1 MKLAK
6 RSGRSGY
13 YLVVP
18 IPRALRAEYG
28 KTAIYRKAGNTH
40 REAQQNAPRLELEI
54 RQSFQRDTLLE
65 QELGGYGDLSDL
77 PTHASHSECDNL
89 ELDQD
94 MAFQIIRAKNGTQKD
109 FDELKNKIAG
119 NDTWEQWIEK
129 RVVAEKPRKST
140 VGQWESCLRR
150 LAAWLGSPY
159 LQQITEQEAFAYKEH
174 LLQNMQGASARKV
187 LSNIK
192 GFWSWAKDNKQL
204 KVNVWNGLTKRIKDS
219 EKKPLPPE
227 DLFTS
232 ATEKAVQKGDYRYLI
247 MRYTG
252 CRSNEASGLRH
263 CDIDLKKRTISFV
276 EWKAD
281 GKVRYLKG
289 RQKDERTIPINDAL
303 FEALNGGDSLH
314 QGIELDGSEDP
325 IWPTSFKP
333 KGETWGMS
341 WASDFKKKY
350 GQGHDFTSHDLR
362 SRAVTQLTLNGVSP
376 FIVFSITRQVIPGM
390 SEVVAG
396 YVKPTTEQLR
406 EAMELLT

>member
-1 MKLAK
+1 MPL
-6 RSGRSGY
+6 
-13 YLVVP
+13 P
-18 IPRALRAEYG
+18 LRKELG
-28 KTAIYRKAGNTH
+28 KGSVYKKAGNTH

-54 RQSFQRDTLLE
+54 RKSFQRDTLVE
-65 QELGGYGDLSDL
+65 RELGGFGDLSDL
-77 PTHASHSECDNL
+77 PKASGLDESDNL

-94 MAFQIIRAKNGTQKD
+94 MAFQIIAAKNGTQKD
-109 FDELKNKIAG
+109 FDELKNKISG
-119 NDTWEQWIEK
+119 NDTWEVWIEK
-129 RVVAEKPRKST
+129 RIVAEKPRKST

-159 LQQITEQEAFAYKEH
+159 LQQITEQEAVAYKEH
-174 LLQNMQGASARKV
+174 LLANMQGSSARKV
-187 LSNIK
+187 LANIK

-204 KVNVWNGLTKRIKDS
+204 KVNVWDGLTKRIKDS
-219 EKKPLPPE
+219 KRKPLPPE
-227 DLFTS
+227 PAFTA
-232 ATEKAVQKGDYRYLI
+232 ATEKAVLKSDFRYLI

-252 CRSNEASGLRH
+252 CRSNEASGLRN
-263 CDIDLKKRTISFV
+263 CDIDLTNRTISFV

-303 FEALNGGDSLH
+303 FKALK
-314 QGIELDGSEDP
+314 GIELDGSEDP

-333 KGETWGMS
+333 KGETWGMT

-350 GQGHDFTSHDLR
+350 GDGHDFTSHDLR

-376 FIVFSITRQVIPGM
+376 FIIFAITRQVVPGM
-390 SEVVAG
+390 SEVIAG
-396 YVKPTTEQLR
+396 YTKPTTEQLR